1 MMAHTH
7 SATGLALALTWLAL
21 LLSATPVAFAQDD
34 VSAIFTAL
42 VDDAEEAA
50 AEPDLMSRFAADVD
64 PEAPLPEYPRP
75 QLVRENWLNLNGRW
89 KYAVSGKDDAPL
101 EWEGEI
107 VVPFCIESAL
117 SGVRRR
123 VSPTERLWYHRE
135 FTIPEGWPQERL
147 LLHFGAVDW
156 ETHVFVDGTPV
167 GEHRGGYD
175 PFTFDITDAL
185 ADGWAGTH
193 SILVSVWDP
202 TDQGVQPRGK
212 QVENPEGIWYTP
224 VTGIWQT
231 VWLEPVG
238 QLHVSEMDFVTD
250 IELGTLEIEF
260 TTDVH
265 RLPGEV
271 IFFNIQALDG
281 GRVVSESQADFPW
294 PEQMVDQI
302 NDGIPAEGNRDAQL
316 VLLDPKLWSP
326 DDPFLYDLVVTV
338 TDAEG
343 NELDRL
349 TSYFGMRE
357 IEMRPDEQGVPR
369 MFLNGEAVFQ
379 YGPLDQGWW
388 PDGLY
393 TAPTDEALR
402 YDIEVTRR
410 LGFNMAR
417 KHVKVEPDRW
427 YYWADQLGLLV
438 WQDMPSGMGRNRNQ
452 HVGPDQPVDA
462 VLTAA
467 EREQFRVEL
476 EAMMDALQPHPC
488 IVVWVPFNEGWGQHD
503 TNDVLRWTME
513 QDPTRLVGG
522 PSGWIDRGFG
532 HLKDMHSYPG
542 PGMFPAMEDRIT
554 VLGEFGGLGL
564 PLEGHTW
571 LGRNNWSYRSYES
584 IEDLNDAYAALL
596 VQVPSLIADGLS
608 AAVYTQTTDV
618 EIEVNGFMT
627 YDREIIKFD
636 EERVR
641 ELHAQLYGPPP
652 VKSVLVPTSEHE
664 AQEWRYVT
672 TAPAAGWE
680 SAEFDDSGWR
690 SGEGGFGTRETPGT
704 VVRTEWN
711 SPDIWIR
718 RVFTIEGEVSGD
730 LAIRIHHD
738 EDCEVFLNGERI
750 ISLTGYT
757 TSYTE
762 IPLSA
767 SAAEALQ
774 TGQNVLAI
782 HCHQTGGG
790 QYIDAG
796 FVTLTRP
803 DTE

>member
-1 MMAHTH
+1 MRCFPPISILTTSLAVILLFGH
-7 SATGLALALTWLAL
+7 SLPA
-21 LLSATPVAFAQDD
+21 
-34 VSAIFTAL
+34 
-42 VDDAEEAA
+42 DDAPEEDGQ
-50 AEPDLMSRFAADVD
+50 PSLRTRFAADVD
-64 PEAPLPEYPRP
+64 PAAPWPEYPRP
-75 QLVRENWLNLNGRW
+75 QLVREHWLNLNGPW
-89 KYAVSGKDDAPL
+89 DYVVAPREADPPETWDGQIL
-101 EWEGEI
+101 
-107 VVPFCIESAL
+107 VPFCIESSL
-117 SGVRRR
+117 SGVQRR
-123 VSPTERLWYHRE
+123 VSPGEKLWYHRQ
-135 FTIPEGWPQERL
+135 FTIPADWPRERL

-156 ETHVFVDGTPV
+156 ESRVWVDGRSV

-185 ADGWAGTH
+185 EGNWEGEH
-193 SILVSVWDP
+193 SIIVSVWDP

-212 QVENPEGIWYTP
+212 QVETPEGIWYTP

-238 QLHVSEMDFVTD
+238 QVHVSDMGLVTD
-250 IELGTLEIEF
+250 IDLGTVEIEF

-265 RLPGEV
+265 ALPGEV

-294 PEQMVDQI
+294 PEQMVEQI
-302 NDGIPAEGNRDAQL
+302 NDGIPAEGSRDAQL

-326 DDPFLYDLVVTV
+326 DDPFLYDLVVTI

-357 IEMRPDEQGVPR
+357 IEMLADERGVPR

-427 YYWADQLGLLV
+427 YYWADKLGLLV

-467 EREQFRVEL
+467 ERDQYRMEL
-476 EAMMDALQPHPC
+476 AAMMDALQPHPC

-503 TNDVLRWTME
+503 TNDVLQWAMDR
-513 QDPTRLVGG
+513 DPARLIGG

-532 HLKDMHSYPG
+532 HLKDMHAYPG
-542 PGMFPAMEDRIT
+542 PGMFPAMGDRIT

-571 LGRNNWSYRSYES
+571 LGRNNWGYRSYES

-596 VQVPSLIADGLS
+596 VQIPSLIADGLS

-627 YDREIIKFD
+627 YDREVIKFD

-641 ELHAQLYGPPP
+641 ALHDVLYGPPP
-652 VKSVLVPTSEHE
+652 TKSVLLATSELE
-664 AQEWRYVT
+664 GQVWSG
-672 TAPAAGWE
+672 TAEQPAEDWTDL
-680 SAEFDDSGWR
+680 EFDDSAWE
-690 SGEGGFGTRETPGT
+690 SGEGGFGTPDTPGT
-704 VVRTEWN
+704 FVRTNWD
-711 SPDIWIR
+711 SPDVWIR
-718 RVFTIEGEVSGD
+718 REFELDADVVGQ
-730 LAIRIHHD
+730 LALRVHHD
-738 EDCEVFLNGERI
+738 EDCEVYLNGELI
-750 ISLTGYT
+750 AELTGYT
-757 TSYTE
+757 VNYVD
-762 IPLSA
+762 IPLPD

-774 TGQNVLAI
+774 AGTNVLAI

-796 FVTLTRP
+796 FVLLTYPER
-803 DTE
+803 E